1 MVPFTETKGEHNMKF
16 LACGLLF
23 CVAAFSVYGAS
34 IQRDAWG
41 AAAVQRS
48 QSEYI
53 NRVEDQAREEK
64 EAFEKR
70 TKEIIEVY
78 NTKMKSILETKELD
92 SSLSLQQNADK
103 LQLKVVQ
110 IKNLNEAKTLAKKL
124 AAKDKDFVE
133 KQIDNSNRLSLY
145 EINEAAPF
153 YIKDETIEMTNII
166 HVDANLNYTTEKIVK
181 KYPDL
186 GLSSV
191 RYYKYI
197 TLSKNKNERNTDSK
211 FEEGG
216 TVFVD
221 ESLNLDEVKPEDIY
235 IVSISAPVPNKI
247 MIEGIKKHNKPFKT
261 SETKTK
267 EKTDIAGTQSTKK
280 PAATGSKP
288 PVTNTG
294 NGNKTNS
301 SSKSNSNSTPSRP
314 SPITSRSTWPS

>member
-110 IKNLNEAKTLAKKL
+110 VKNLNEAKPLAKKL
-124 AAKDKDFVE
+124 AANDKDFVE

-181 KYPDL
+181 KCFIRNK
-186 GLSSV
+186 LSSV
-191 RYYKYI
+191 
-197 TLSKNKNERNTDSK
+197 
-211 FEEGG
+211 
-216 TVFVD
+216 
-221 ESLNLDEVKPEDIY
+221 
-235 IVSISAPVPNKI
+235 
-247 MIEGIKKHNKPFKT
+247 
-261 SETKTK
+261 
-267 EKTDIAGTQSTKK
+267 
-280 PAATGSKP
+280 
-288 PVTNTG
+288 
-294 NGNKTNS
+294 
-301 SSKSNSNSTPSRP
+301 KSNLY
-314 SPITSRSTWPS
+314 